1 MRNEYRF
8 ARESGAYVVTVPTM
22 AGEWRLLDGA
32 ITTHARGAVVC
43 CELAG
48 ADALLTADVCEAWRA
63 WWDSTYD
70 SGNKYANH

>member
-1 MRNEYRF
+1 MRGEYRF
-8 ARESGAYVVTVPTM
+8 TRGHTGAYVVTVPH
-22 AGEWRLLDGA
+22 GDGLRLLDGA

-70 SGNKYANH
+70 SRNKYANH